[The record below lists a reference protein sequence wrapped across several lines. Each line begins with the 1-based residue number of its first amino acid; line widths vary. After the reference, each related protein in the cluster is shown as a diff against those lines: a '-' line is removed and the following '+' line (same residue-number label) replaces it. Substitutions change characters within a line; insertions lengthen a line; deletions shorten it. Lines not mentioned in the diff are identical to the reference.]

1 MDIILSANLPLGIDG
16 MKILLHLMNFLILM
30 IGVTL
35 LVYKPVKKFIEKRQN
50 EIKEQYESN
59 EQAKKEAEE
68 LNLLYHEKLENV
80 DNEIMVRR
88 LEAERVAH
96 TIKENATSEAA
107 KKAEEII
114 NRAELES
121 QEIKKETISG
131 IKTQVADVAV
141 AIAKALIEKEISA
154 EENDKI
160 IDQCIDDWTNEE

>member
-1 MDIILSANLPLGIDG
+1 MA
-16 MKILLHLMNFLILM
+16 
-30 IGVTL
+30 
-35 LVYKPVKKFIEKRQN
+35 
-50 EIKEQYESN
+50 
-59 EQAKKEAEE
+59 
-68 LNLLYHEKLENV
+68 
-80 DNEIMVRR
+80 RR